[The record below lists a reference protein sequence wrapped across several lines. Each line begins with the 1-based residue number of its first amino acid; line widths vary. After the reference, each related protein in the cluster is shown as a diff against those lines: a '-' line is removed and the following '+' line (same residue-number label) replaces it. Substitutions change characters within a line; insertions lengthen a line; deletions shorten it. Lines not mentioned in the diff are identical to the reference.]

1 MSVEDILKKYN
12 VYSLDLEIEL
22 LRHFDDLRK
31 DILHEMSNTTAR
43 QVFGEED
50 CCERR

>member
-31 DILHEMSNTTAR
+31 DILLETSNTTTR
-43 QVFGEED
+43 QVFGTD
-50 CCERR
+50 CRSEK